1 MSRLFKNLSSLAAF
15 LMVLVCS
22 LNVNAQEVKE
32 TNSEDAIFIFV
43 EDQAEFPGGQDSL
56 MKFLAANIKYSQA
69 AKEKGTRGKVVIT
82 FIVEKDGSLSN
93 IKVLRD
99 IGDGCGEE
107 AIRVVNL
114 MPKWKPAKQREKNVR
129 QQFVLPITFR
139 LSEEEKVIENT
150 EPIYTVAEEGA
161 EFIGGVDKMME
172 FLAKNILY
180 PQAAKENRT
189 RGKVIISFIVEK
201 DGSISD
207 IRIIRSLGF
216 GCDEEAVRVIK
227 LMPKWKP
234 AKQREKNVR
243 YQYILPVRFN
253 LTEE

>member
-1 MSRLFKNLSSLAAF
+1 MSRLFKNLSSLAVISMISVF
-15 LMVLVCS
+15 S
-22 LNVNAQEVKE
+22 LNVNAQEEKE
-32 TNSEDAIFIFV
+32 TNSKDIIF
-43 EDQAEFPGGQDSL
+43 
-56 MKFLAANIKYSQA
+56 
-69 AKEKGTRGKVVIT
+69 TVV
-82 FIVEKDGSLSN
+82 
-93 IKVLRD
+93 
-99 IGDGCGEE
+99 
-107 AIRVVNL
+107 
-114 MPKWKPAKQREKNVR
+114 
-129 QQFVLPITFR
+129 
-139 LSEEEKVIENT
+139 
-150 EPIYTVAEEGA
+150 EEGA
-161 EFIGGVDKMME
+161 EFIGGIDKMME

-243 YQYILPVRFN
+243 YQYILPIRFN
-253 LTEE
+253 LTEEEKNN